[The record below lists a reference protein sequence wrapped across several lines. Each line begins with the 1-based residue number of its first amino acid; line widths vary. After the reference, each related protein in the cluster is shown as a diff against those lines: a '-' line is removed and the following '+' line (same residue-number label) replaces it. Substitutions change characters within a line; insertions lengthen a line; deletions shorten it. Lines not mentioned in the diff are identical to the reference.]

1 VVLDAVYVLILPVEV
16 SNDVNLKLVLDVK
29 LLILPVLVSKSEI
42 LGSKLAV

>member
-29 LLILPVLVSKSEI
+29 LLILPVLVSTLEI
-42 LGSKLAV
+42 LGSILAV